1 MARHGGSKLARAA
14 WAVRLAGYLLCVV
27 AGWMITVTPS
37 VFTGYYGPMGA
48 FLLVG
53 ALLALV
59 GSASGRWAPE
69 LIGLPLLASS
79 LVALAVTTRDASSA
93 PHWAWVPSVM
103 ILGGFGTLMWARWL
117 DLFQTARGASWVH
130 AQQSRPQDPGR

>member
-1 MARHGGSKLARAA
+1 MAYRRALARAA
-14 WAVRLAGYLLCVV
+14 WAVRLAGYVLC
-27 AGWMITVTPS
+27 AIEGWMICVATS

-79 LVALAVTTRDASSA
+79 LVALAVLTTRDASSA

-117 DLFQTARGASWVH
+117 DLLQTARGASWVH
-130 AQQSRPQDPGR
+130 AQQSRQDPGG